1 MQYTL
6 TRLCAPDS
14 KLVCQGA
21 ATTLRDIGGFSKTY
35 CKKVVEDVKSG
46 FPRAVKFRDSIGED
60 NLKLLAI
67 FFEISKQQSAPVQ
80 GVTQLK
86 LWEVTYIIRGEVR
99 DHIALVLA
107 ENKDAALKA
116 LVNKVTTFGGAA
128 REVRGPFRDGQV
140 LTTRVTFK

>member
-1 MQYTL
+1 MVKYIVSGQHRLL
-6 TRLCAPDS
+6 TVPDS
-14 KLVCQGA
+14 CGA
-21 ATTLRDIGGFSKTY
+21 TETAI
-35 CKKVVEDVKSG
+35 
-46 FPRAVKFRDSIGED
+46 
-60 NLKLLAI
+60 LASY
-67 FFEISKQQSAPVQ
+67 FVMSEMPGKAQPH
-80 GVTQLK
+80 TKDTMQLK